1 MGKENK
7 PSKEVMQMYALKE
20 YESRNV
26 ARACHNCVRWDRGS
40 QKCTVSKKMT
50 SSFMFCPSH
59 EFETERIANAA
70 LESLDKQQ
78 KQADKVENLLALAI
92 TTANTT
98 TCFLAD
104 LEKRIRQIYNHE
116 NNKQMRTQLRKE
128 MDMSDTMKKA
138 FVDIE
143 KLLEKVDQRYRFYV
157 QPYLMKWFTVDGK
170 FDEHQADGH
179 LNNAMEFA
187 RLLMKFTM
195 KCIGNGKNCDAVFAL
210 LDSMT
215 NDYDYALDD
224 NDAEHYRLKG
234 YE

>member
-1 MGKENK
+1 MH
-7 PSKEVMQMYALKE
+7 ALRE
-20 YESRNV
+20 YESRNI
-26 ARACHNCVRWDRGS
+26 ARACHNCVKWDKMS
-40 QKCTVSKKMT
+40 QKCGESKRMT

-78 KQADKVENLLALAI
+78 KESDKVENLLALSI

-104 LEKRIRQIYNHE
+104 LENRIRRVYNRE
-116 NNKQMRTQLRKE
+116 GNKEIRKALRKE
-128 MDMSDTMKKA
+128 LDMADTMKKA

-143 KLLEKVDQRYRFYV
+143 KLLEKIDQRYRFYV

-170 FDEHQADGH
+170 FDGYQADNH
-179 LNNAMEFA
+179 LNNSMEFG

-195 KCIGNGKNCDAVFAL
+195 KCIGNKKNCDAVFAL

-215 NDYDYALDD
+215 NDFDYALDD